1 MTLRAVIL
9 VVFFVAFAQAQGAE
23 NTATVT
29 LDSVDE
35 LTILN
40 IAGRIEIRAADPG
53 AARIEWTAHGEADD
67 GLPVLRQT
75 RSGSSAVFRA
85 DYGEGKH
92 FVYPS
97 DEYRRLNV
105 EARYDGR
112 KVRLRNDGRGTRAWM
127 DMRIFLEP
135 GQDLVYDLI
144 AGPIIVEGVTGD
156 LELHTRAGRIRSA
169 DGQGRV
175 VADTGSGAVEV
186 FGHRGRVIADTG
198 SGAVTV
204 DSVMG
209 DVTADTGS
217 GGVRLRGIDG
227 NIVADTGSGG
237 VELSDVRAERIEI
250 DTGSGGV
257 RLEGVAGS
265 LYVDTGSGSV
275 RGRDFAAGRDLEIDT
290 GSGSV
295 DLAGDLSETRRLRID
310 TGSGSVDMATRSP
323 PSMRLTV
330 KSNSGGIRVD
340 LPDMAT
346 HQAERRRLEATVGA
360 GEGTG
365 VIDTGSG
372 SVTIRRSE
380 VL

>member
-9 VVFFVAFAQAQGAE
+9 VVFFLAFAHAQGAE
-23 NTATVT
+23 HSATAT
-29 LDSVDE
+29 LDGIDE
-35 LTILN
+35 LRIFN
-40 IAGRIEIRAADPG
+40 IAGRIEIRAAEPG
-53 AARIEWTAHGEADD
+53 TARIEWTAHGEAENE
-67 GLPVLRQT
+67 LPALRQA
-75 RSGSSAVFRA
+75 RSGSAEVFRA
-85 DYGEGKH
+85 DYGDAKH

-97 DEYRRLNV
+97 SEYRRLNV

-112 KVRLRNDGRGTRAWM
+112 KVRVRDDGRGTQAWM
-127 DMRIFLEP
+127 DMRVFLEP
-135 GQDLVYDLI
+135 GQNLEYDLV
-144 AGPIIVEGVTGD
+144 AGPIDAEGVAGD
-156 LELHTRAGRIRSA
+156 LRLHTRAGRIRSA
-169 DGQGRV
+169 DGQGRI
-175 VADTGSGAVEV
+175 VADTGSGAIEV
-186 FGHRGRVIADTG
+186 FSHRGRVIADTG

-204 DSVMG
+204 ESVMG

-217 GGVRLRGIDG
+217 GSVSLRGIDG
-227 NIVADTGSGG
+227 DIVADTGSGR
-237 VELSDVRAERIEI
+237 VDLADVRSERIEV

-257 RLEGVAGS
+257 RMEDVAGS

-275 RGRDFAAGRDLEIDT
+275 RGRGFLAGRDLEIDT

-310 TGSGSVDMATRSP
+310 TGSGSVDMATSAP

-340 LPDMAT
+340 LPEMAT
-346 HQAERRRLEATVGA
+346 HRTERSRFEATVGA
-360 GEGTG
+360 GEGTA

-372 SVTIRRSE
+372 SVTIRHSE